1 MRTLCFL
8 KSQKLPNE
16 KFPRGMK
23 VEMNSTVALVV
34 AAAIRDG
41 AGRLLLQQR
50 PEGKHHAGM
59 WEFPGGKVEAHE
71 KPRLSLVREVEEELA
86 IVLDPAALEPTGF
99 AEEPPSASH
108 PAIVMLLYIADHRAG
123 AWQGEVQPLEGQAWG
138 WFTREEATGLDLPP
152 MDRALLAGLTKEP

>member
-1 MRTLCFL
+1 
-8 KSQKLPNE
+8 
-16 KFPRGMK
+16 MK
-23 VEMNSTVALVV
+23 VEMNSTVVLVV

-50 PEGKHHAGM
+50 PEGKRHAGM

-71 KPRLSLVREVEEELA
+71 KPRFSLVREIEEELA
-86 IVLDPAALEPTGF
+86 IVLDPSALEPAGF

-138 WFTREEATGLDLPP
+138 WFTWEEATGLDLPP
-152 MDRALLAGLTKEP
+152 MDRALLAGLARKP